1 MSREPVHVLSTVR
14 FNEEQLDRLRA
25 VSARLRLVQHTVR
38 SADELPPD
46 VWPEVE
52 VLCTFGALPEVAQAP
67 RLRWVQLL
75 SAGANHAIDHPV
87 FRDDVLLTTA
97 SGIHAINIGE
107 LVMLML
113 LAWGQRLLSLIEHQR
128 RATWPENRFEL
139 FLPQELRGATIG
151 IIGYGSIGREVGR
164 LASAFGMR
172 VLALDESEAPV
183 DCGYMISGV
192 GDPEGVIPDRFY
204 RPDGMRRMLTE
215 CDYVVIAVPL
225 TDATRNLIGAEELRA
240 MRSSAF
246 LINIARG
253 GVVDEPAL
261 IQALREGWIAGAGLD
276 VFVQEPLP
284 SDSPLWGMENVIL
297 TPHIAGMT
305 PHYNERAADLFAE
318 NLQRYLSGQPLLN
331 QVDLAKGY

>member
-38 SADELPPD
+38 SVDELPPD
-46 VWPEVE
+46 VWSEVE

-75 SAGANHAIDHPV
+75 SAGADHAIDHPV
-87 FRDDVLLTTA
+87 FREDVLLTTT

-107 LVMLML
+107 LVMLMM
-113 LAWGQRLLSLIEHQR
+113 LAWGQRLPGLIEHQR

-164 LASAFGMR
+164 LACAFGMR
-172 VLALDESEAPV
+172 VLALDESEDPV
-183 DCGYMISGV
+183 DGGYTVPGV
-192 GDPEGVIPDRFY
+192 GDPEGGIPERLL
-204 RPDGMRRMLTE
+204 RPHELRTMLAE
-215 CDYVVIAVPL
+215 CDYVVLAVPL
-225 TDATRNLIGAEELRA
+225 TGATRSLIGPDELQA
-240 MRSSAF
+240 MKRSAF

-261 IQALREGWIAGAGLD
+261 VRALREGWIAGAGLD

-284 SDSPLWGMENVIL
+284 SDNPLWGMENVIL

-305 PHYNERAADLFAE
+305 PHYNERAADVFAE
-318 NLQRYLSGQPLLN
+318 NLRRYLSGQPLLN
-331 QVDLAKGY
+331 QVDFAKGY

>member
-1 MSREPVHVLSTVR
+1 MTTDSMHVLSTVR
-14 FNEEQLDRLRA
+14 FSEEQLKRLQA
-25 VSARLRLVQHTVR
+25 VSPRLRLTQHTVR
-38 SADELPPD
+38 SADKVPPD

-52 VLCTFGALPEVAQAP
+52 VLCTFGALPDPDRAP

-75 SAGANHAIDHPV
+75 SAGADHAIGHPAFKDGV
-87 FRDDVLLTTA
+87 TLTTA
-97 SGIHAINIGE
+97 SGIHAVNIGE
-107 LVMLML
+107 LVILMM
-113 LAWGQRLLSLIEHQR
+113 LAWGQRLLGLIDHQR
-128 RATWPENRFEL
+128 RADWPENRSEL
-139 FLPQELRGATIG
+139 FVPQELRGASVG
-151 IIGYGSIGREVGR
+151 IVGYGSIGREVGR

-183 DCGYMISGV
+183 DRGYMISGV
-192 GDPEGVIPDRFY
+192 GDPEGVIPDRVY

-225 TDATRNLIGAEELRA
+225 TVATRNLIGADELRA

-246 LINIARG
+246 LINVARG
-253 GVVDEPAL
+253 GVVDEQAL

-297 TPHIAGMT
+297 TPHIAGLT
-305 PHYNERAADLFAE
+305 PHYDERAADVFAE
-318 NLQRYLSGQPLLN
+318 NLRRYLSGRPLLN
-331 QVDLAKGY
+331 QIDLAKGY